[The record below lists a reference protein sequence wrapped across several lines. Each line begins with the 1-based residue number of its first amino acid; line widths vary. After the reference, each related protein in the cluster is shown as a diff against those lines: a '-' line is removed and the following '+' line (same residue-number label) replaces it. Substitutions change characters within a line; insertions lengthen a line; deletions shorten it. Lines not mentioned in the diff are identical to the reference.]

1 MTIFGLL
8 YRMYDK
14 ITSRT
19 GLRLRKYP
27 GYVEEVR
34 VIVFYIVLFHLE
46 MVLSSNVIRFYSTC
60 QIEEFLEFLVPTKG
74 HSLILALTRFTQ
86 EHTSLRSK

>member
-14 ITSRT
+14 MTSRT

-27 GYVEEVR
+27 SYVEEVR
-34 VIVFYIVLFHLE
+34 IIVFYIVLFHLE

-60 QIEEFLEFLVPTKG
+60 QIGEFLESLVPTKG
-74 HSLILALTRFTQ
+74 YSLILALK
-86 EHTSLRSK
+86 L

>member
-8 YRMYDK
+8 YRIYDK

-46 MVLSSNVIRFYSTC
+46 MVLSSNYSVL
-60 QIEEFLEFLVPTKG
+60 QYL
-74 HSLILALTRFTQ
+74 SN
-86 EHTSLRSK
+86 